1 MAAPEK
7 ARFLTTADLCARY
20 GRTRLTIFRWRKLG
34 LIPEG
39 RALRGHLFWTLEE
52 IEQAEKTTLAAPP
65 RAVGQ
70 RSQTAGV

>member
-1 MAAPEK
+1 MNAPAKE
-7 ARFLTTADLCARY
+7 RFLTTADLCNRY

-39 RALRGHLFWTLEE
+39 RSLRGHLYWTEQE
-52 IEQAEKTTLAAPP
+52 IEHAEKTTLAAPP

-70 RSQTAGV
+70 RTQTAGV